1 MQSMRQG
8 VIQVS
13 NTYSK
18 LTCNDPDVIETLAFA
33 LRKRA
38 WGYENS
44 RAYRQRKWDGFRAF
58 FSLKTGKFLTGL
70 LPEVKAALTH
80 LQVHFGIQDTRKSF
94 KWRHQTVDANFLQRL
109 IDTNQVTAE
118 LIKELKGEKFILHD
132 YQIDFTNQ
140 MLKFNRGV
148 IQAPTGAGKTAIMM
162 SILKSIPDGVPTL
175 VLCNKKQL
183 VEQNYMEL
191 TKWGFKNVGRLYDTI
206 HQPNVLTCAT
216 WQSLHHIERLLPH
229 IKVIVVDEI
238 HEMMSKETK
247 LIYPK
252 LTGAVVRAAVSA
264 TPFKHGGKD
273 EEHKFFVK
281 GHFGPI
287 FKTTSEWA
295 DEHGILQTE
304 KLQEAGILSKSR
316 CTFYKIK
323 EPDLQ
328 YAVYADAVKLGIA
341 ENFHL
346 HEVIQRLIKT
356 LSGRTLILVERIEH
370 GDSLSK
376 LIPGSLWVQGKDTL
390 ATRRDVIKQLK
401 TGKGDIIGIAT
412 QGIFNTGINV
422 YVGNFINAAGGKAEH
437 VIKQRIGRGLRPADD
452 KDILNY
458 YDFYFENNEYL
469 EKHSKKRVKILK
481 KDGHPVEIK
490 EVDF

>member
-1 MQSMRQG
+1 MRQG
-8 VIQVS
+8 IITVS

-18 LTCNDPDVIETLAFA
+18 LACNDPDVIETLAFS

-38 WGYENS
+38 WNYQNS
-44 RAYRQRKWDGFRAF
+44 RAYRERKWDGYRAF
-58 FSLKTGKFLTGL
+58 FSHKTGKFLTGL
-70 LPEVKAALTH
+70 LPEVKAALKH
-80 LQVHFGIQDTRKSF
+80 LEVKFAVQDGRKPF
-94 KWRHQTVDANFLQRL
+94 KWLHQSIDKNFLQNL
-109 IDTNQVTAE
+109 IDTKQVSEE
-118 LIKELKGEKFILHD
+118 LIAELKGNKFLLFD
-132 YQIDFTNQ
+132 YQVDFTNQ
-140 MLKFNRGV
+140 MLKYNRGV

-162 SILKSIPDGVPTL
+162 SILKSIPPGVPTL

-191 TKWGFKNVGRLYDTI
+191 TKWGFKNVGRLYDSI

-229 IKVIVVDEI
+229 IKAIVVDEI

-281 GHFGPI
+281 GHFGPV
-287 FKTTSEWA
+287 FKTTSELA
-295 DEHGILQTE
+295 DEQGILQTE
-304 KLQEAGILSKSR
+304 KLQEAGILSKSK
-316 CTFYKIK
+316 CVFYRIK
-323 EPDLQ
+323 EPDLK
-328 YAVYADAVKLGIA
+328 YAVYADAVKQGIA
-341 ENFHL
+341 ENWHL
-346 HEVIQRLIKT
+346 HQIIQRLVKT

-370 GDSLSK
+370 GDALHG
-376 LIPGSLWVQGKDTL
+376 LLGGSLWVQGKDTL
-390 ATRRDVIKQLK
+390 ETRREVIKQLK
-401 TGKGDIIGIAT
+401 VDSGNVIGIAT

-422 YVGNFINAAGGKAEH
+422 YCHNFINAAGGKAEH
-437 VIKQRIGRGLRPADD
+437 VIKQRIGRGLRPASD
-452 KDILNY
+452 KDSLNY

-469 EKHSKKRVKILK
+469 ERHSKKRFKILQ
-481 KDGHPVEIK
+481 KDGHDLIMK